1 MGNIFPDPNK
11 LSSVDF
17 VYVEGLDGLG
27 TTSRPP
33 ASPAEAKSQDIL
45 KKADGK

>member
-11 LSSVDF
+11 LSSVGF
-17 VYVEGLDGLG
+17 VYIEGLDGLG
-27 TTSRPP
+27 TISRPP
-33 ASPAEAKSQDIL
+33 ASSAEPESQDVL

>member
-11 LSSVDF
+11 LSSMDC
-17 VYVEGLDGLG
+17 VYVEGLHRLG
-27 TTSRPP
+27 ISMPS
-33 ASPAEAKSQDIL
+33 ASCAEPKSQDVL